1 MTSLVDLYNARRAEE
16 LGVPD
21 PSTSA
26 PTLTTD
32 VRAEDTVVH
41 RQRNPQP
48 TSLADL
54 YNQRYESERNPQ
66 VDHQS
71 RTSLAR
77 PSSSRLPTQARQFT
91 TSSSAVSADSDSD
104 ASTRFIRGFV
114 QTETDQLEDEADES
128 DGSDD
133 FDVAMISAARSQ
145 SRSVS
150 MSVAPQGAHVRYVPR
165 TAVPRRGALN
175 TSAAF
180 LPYDDHDELDDAAT
194 PEPEPPSASASSNT
208 APLPVRPHPSSSKL
222 VVQSESS
229 DAPHTAESDT
239 SEPPRAPQHSER
251 VSLPRHTLAD
261 TEETS
266 GTESAPPRHHVPAR
280 VGTARLQDMEADDDA
295 VIVVVDDSSAD
306 EAYTRSFSRLPG
318 QTSRSASASS
328 HHGNGDPVVMI
339 PASRQFTH
347 RADVDMGSSSNTS
360 RAPQPSSDPI
370 AEGALQPKSIII
382 SDSSSQATPATGSD
396 SEAFRRYPKRARNVT
411 DYNIRRAFER
421 FERQLAQETSAQ
433 VNHPARQKK
442 KTLPVVFASS
452 EFLDRVRQGAAST
465 SYTPPRPQS
474 SFADFLLA
482 KAQTAASAEP
492 TVPAASTRST
502 RPTRAL
508 TEAKAREL
516 PSRILHP
523 AAFWDFPVR
532 ADRERLAQLPLST
545 RRALGF
551 EPAPPPTSPQ
561 IPPPAGRKVT
571 FRELLSLQAQ
581 RPKAAQRRMQLESVV
596 GEGRLGRPPHAEGL
610 DSVAQHLRAGRSC
623 KLPLPGALS
632 VLSDMERREWLRFEE
647 GQSDLERLAEEDRA
661 RERGLVM
668 VDVNDC
674 ECVKTQIDS
683 AGRTRFAKVTC
694 ATGGTIR
701 VYFDLQR
708 SEAAISQEEESEHRV
723 EIVRTASPAKS
734 TSASRLAG
742 KQAVP
747 SSDSAYEELLP
758 DVVDVDDDESLVE
771 AQMHDSDDDDT
782 PIEVEMLEDDDDD
795 DASVREVSP
804 VPVASTALNRGR
816 IDDLFSRTSRSP
828 GLEQPSGSA
837 ANPNPRSGQAAAA
850 NSSSNST
857 QLAARA
863 AISKSCSASGKSPRD
878 LLSYFTL
885 QSSPSKRARSPSPT
899 GQRGALG
906 SLSAVARGKQRAV
919 EKSAAE
925 DSLSTAEVSEWI
937 PSQSPSQQVEVVL
950 DAPTPVSMR
959 EIIGTPRKKR
969 AHSPEAAF
977 RKHKHTKAAKA
988 AEPSAQQDRLARAPG
1003 IKPKKRKAT
1012 ATTAQ
1017 PQRLPKATP
1026 SPSRG
1031 GWRGLSSWYT
1041 ARDAFTPTPDT
1052 PNQRKRH

>member
-32 VRAEDTVVH
+32 VRTETISVH
-41 RQRNPQP
+41 CQRNPQP

-66 VDHQS
+66 VDHES
-71 RTSLAR
+71 RTSFAQ
-77 PSSSRLPTQARQFT
+77 PSSFRPPTQNKHAAIP
-91 TSSSAVSADSDSD
+91 SSAVSVDSDSD
-104 ASTRFIRGFV
+104 VSTRSLRGFL
-114 QTETDQLEDEADES
+114 QTETDELEHEADES
-128 DGSDD
+128 GASDD
-133 FDVAMISAARSQ
+133 SDVAMISAARSQ

-150 MSVAPQGAHVRYVPR
+150 VSVAPQGARVRYVPR
-165 TAVPRRGALN
+165 TPVPRRGALN
-175 TSAAF
+175 PSATP
-180 LPYDDHDELDDAAT
+180 LPDDGHDDLDDAVT
-194 PEPEPPSASASSNT
+194 PEAEPPSASASSNT

-229 DAPHTAESDT
+229 DTPHTAESDT
-239 SEPPRAPQHSER
+239 SEPPRAPQHLER
-251 VSLPRHTLAD
+251 VALPRHTLAD

-266 GTESAPPRHHVPAR
+266 GTESALAHHHVPAR
-280 VGTARLQDMEADDDA
+280 VGIARLQDMEAGDDA

-306 EAYTRSFSRLPG
+306 EAYTRPTPKLPG
-318 QTSRSASASS
+318 QSARSASASS
-328 HHGNGDPVVMI
+328 RFANANPVVVLPDAKQSM
-339 PASRQFTH
+339 H
-347 RADVDMGSSSNTS
+347 LLDVEMGSSSDTS
-360 RAPQPSSDPI
+360 HALQPSSDHVLN
-370 AEGALQPKSIII
+370 GGLQPKSIVID
-382 SDSSSQATPATGSD
+382 DSSSQATPATGSD

-411 DYNIRRAFER
+411 DYNVRRAFER
-421 FERQLAQETSAQ
+421 WERQHAQEALAQVS
-433 VNHPARQKK
+433 HPARQRG
-442 KTLPVVFASS
+442 KTLPVVLASS
-452 EFLDRVRQGAAST
+452 EFLDRVRQGATST
-465 SYTPPRPQS
+465 SHTRPRPQS

-482 KAQTAASAEP
+482 KAQSAASAEP
-492 TVPAASTRST
+492 TFPAASTRSAH
-502 RPTRAL
+502 PDRAL
-508 TEAKAREL
+508 TVAKARQL
-516 PSRILHP
+516 PTRTLHP
-523 AAFWDFPVR
+523 AAFWDLPVR
-532 ADRERLAQLPLST
+532 ADREGLAQLPLST
-545 RRALGF
+545 RRALGLG
-551 EPAPPPTSPQ
+551 PAPPPTSPQ
-561 IPPPAGRKVT
+561 IPPPAKRKIL
-571 FRELLSLQAQ
+571 FGELLSLQEQ
-581 RPKAAQRRMQLESVV
+581 WPKAAQRRMQLESCV
-596 GEGRLGRPPHAEGL
+596 GEGRLGRSPNAEGL
-610 DSVAQHLRAGRSC
+610 DSVARHLRAGRSC
-623 KLPLPGALS
+623 KLPLPDALS

-674 ECVKTQIDS
+674 GCVKTQIDG

-708 SEAAISQEEESEHRV
+708 SEAAISQEEESEQRM
-723 EIVRTASPAKS
+723 EIVRTASPAKL

-747 SSDSAYEELLP
+747 NSDSASEEMVL
-758 DVVDVDDDESLVE
+758 DVVDVDDDELPVE
-771 AQMHDSDDDDT
+771 AQMYDSDDDDT
-782 PIEVEMLEDDDDD
+782 PVEVEMLEDDDDD
-795 DASVREVSP
+795 DASVREVTP

-816 IDDLFSRTSRSP
+816 IDDLFSVRTSRSP
-828 GLEQPSGSA
+828 GLEQPNGSA
-837 ANPNPRSGQAAAA
+837 AIPLPRPGQAAAA
-850 NSSSNST
+850 IPSSSST
-857 QLAARA
+857 QPAARA
-863 AISKSCSASGKSPRD
+863 AISKSRSASDKSPRD
-878 LLSYFTL
+878 LRSYFTL
-885 QSSPSKRARSPSPT
+885 LPSPSKRARSPSPT

-950 DAPTPVSMR
+950 DAPTPASMR
-959 EIIGTPRKKR
+959 EMIGTPRKKR
-969 AHSPEAAF
+969 AHSPETSF
-977 RKHKHTKAAKA
+977 RKPKHTKAAKA
-988 AEPSAQQDRLARAPG
+988 AEPSSQQERLARAPG

-1012 ATTAQ
+1012 TAQ
-1017 PQRLPKATP
+1017 QRRPPKATP

-1052 PNQRKRH
+1052 PNPRKRH